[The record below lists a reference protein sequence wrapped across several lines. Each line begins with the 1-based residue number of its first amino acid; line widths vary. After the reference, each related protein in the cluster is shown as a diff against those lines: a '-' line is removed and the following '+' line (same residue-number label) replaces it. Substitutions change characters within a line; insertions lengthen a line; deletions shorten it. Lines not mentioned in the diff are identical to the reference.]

1 MKTHEEHN
9 EEWNTWA
16 NHNYEE
22 AKILVDGHQLSEIVN
37 SVKYQVELLRK
48 KSIVTNDSIDSIQMK
63 LNPVLVNHSKLNFE
77 DIEIMLEKITSLE
90 NNYTKITTINNK
102 IDKVDRSLT
111 QNYDEL
117 NATLLNVINNG
128 TFHSMLSNSYDEK
141 IQQLQTQYDEKL
153 KTISIKFEKRM
164 INMQKIYDTYLLDI
178 DNKLNSLKNFFE
190 INEYRLKTL
199 EQTVTQTCDNI
210 RDIKTT
216 LDYFPIK
223 HLDSIHHDI
232 AELFSDKANKIDL
245 NKKADINFV
254 QSKADQI
261 ELERLHLY
269 ADEVNRRLAMQ
280 IKDFNDNIV
289 NIDDKLDRR
298 MQSIGS
304 WCLRHIRKELKANPN
319 AFHLDGTDD
328 RREGGGGTDI
338 GKVRC
343 LVCDQ
348 VVPQQK
354 TAGTSVHAPSMRGV
368 IKPQQQQ
375 QQHQQGVEMTD
386 EEQQPESRGRVKG
399 KIPSSTPGPIATSF
413 AHTLPVY
420 TYTTHANI
428 APSMEQ
434 QQQQQN
440 QNQQHGG
447 PSKKVIS
454 YSLSMPKL
462 NSQTINL
469 NAYNSNGAP
478 IPTTIAHSK
487 LVKLGGEP
495 LHFPIPL
502 SPTNDDF
509 NFKTPYMRE
518 VEPLVKPGLEQQQQQ
533 QEVHHRPRPL
543 GLNIEP
549 MPLQSLNSVNNAAN
563 LSHKQRPMTAPL
575 RGSSRK

>member
-1 MKTHEEHN
+1 MKTHEEHD

-48 KSIVTNDSIDSIQMK
+48 KSIITNESIDNIHKK
-63 LNPVLVNHSKLNFE
+63 LNPVLVNHNKLNFE
-77 DIEIMLEKITSLE
+77 DIEIMSEKITSLE

-102 IDKVDRSLT
+102 IDKVDRSFT
-111 QNYDEL
+111 QKYDEL

-128 TFHSMLSNSYDEK
+128 TFHSALSNSYDEK

-153 KTISIKFEKRM
+153 KAMSIKFEKRM
-164 INMQKIYDTYLLDI
+164 IEMQKIYDTYLLDI

-199 EQTVTQTCDNI
+199 EQTVTQACDNI
-210 RDIKTT
+210 REIKTT
-216 LDYFPIK
+216 LDYFPNK
-223 HLDSIHHDI
+223 YLDSIHHDI
-232 AELFSDKANKIDL
+232 AELFSDKANKVDL

-328 RREGGGGTDI
+328 RREGGTDI

-348 VVPQQK
+348 AVPQQK
-354 TAGTSVHAPSMRGV
+354 TAGNSVHAPSMRGV
-368 IKPQQQQ
+368 IKPQQQ
-375 QQHQQGVEMTD
+375 HQQGVEMTD
-386 EEQQPESRGRVKG
+386 EDQQPESRGRVKG

-420 TYTTHANI
+420 TTHANI
-428 APSMEQ
+428 TPSMEQQQYQQQ

-440 QNQQHGG
+440 QQQQGI
-447 PSKKVIS
+447 PSKKVMS
-454 YSLSMPKL
+454 YSLSIPKL
-462 NSQTINL
+462 SSQTINL
-469 NAYNSNGAP
+469 NAYNSNGTP
-478 IPTTIAHSK
+478 ISTIAHSK

-502 SPTNDDF
+502 SPVNDDF
-509 NFKTPYMRE
+509 HFKTPYLE
-518 VEPLVKPGLEQQQQQ
+518 VEPLIKPGLEQQQQ
-533 QEVHHRPRPL
+533 EVHHKSRPL

-549 MPLQSLNSVNNAAN
+549 MPLQSLNSANNAAN

-575 RGSSRK
+575 RGNNRK